1 MSRLIFQALVL
12 SEFVLEMDCQVVE
25 LALLVEDH
33 LQIQLVNVLLTAV
46 SRQKIDNFLI
56 INFSRINGDGRQILH
71 SCRLTF

>member
-56 INFSRINGDGRQILH
+56 INFSRINGDGCQILY